1 MPSGSAFT
9 IHEGDAATNY
19 ENRLDFFYDESDPTL
34 EIAARAA
41 TSTLI
46 LSKDGGGSYKT
57 TLTGLGTLT
66 YKAAGTDYGVQ
77 LGTSFKPVA
86 TNQQDLGFY
95 NRRWKNLYLYSTNK
109 IGWGTTNADDHA
121 AFAHTSGTGKITL
134 ESDVYTPIF
143 ELNGPITASAFKGD
157 GSQLTNLPDPFP
169 FTGNAGITGSLSIT
183 GSGGLSVESS
193 GSTVFEVIGSEGTLF
208 SIDDDLDGVIFT
220 ANDRSGLPVLEA
232 SASGEVYIGK
242 SPQSLY
248 TTAVISSNNAN
259 VTQSI
264 YGLDT
269 SSYGGAFFEY
279 TAHSGS
285 NARAGNIMSVWNGS
299 SLNFTETT
307 TTDIGSTSD
316 LVMKVHVSESQAQL
330 AAFSTNAGY
339 NIKTIIKS
347 I

>member
-1 MPSGSAFT
+1 MF
-9 IHEGDAATNY
+9 
-19 ENRLDFFYDESDPTL
+19 
-34 EIAARAA
+34 EI
-41 TSTLI
+41 
-46 LSKDGGGSYKT
+46 
-57 TLTGLGTLT
+57 
-66 YKAAGTDYGVQ
+66 
-77 LGTSFKPVA
+77 
-86 TNQQDLGFY
+86 
-95 NRRWKNLYLYSTNK
+95 
-109 IGWGTTNADDHA
+109 
-121 AFAHTSGTGKITL
+121 
-134 ESDVYTPIF
+134 
-143 ELNGPITASAFKGD
+143 
-157 GSQLTNLPDPFP
+157 
-169 FTGNAGITGSLSIT
+169 
-183 GSGGLSVESS
+183 
-193 GSTVFEVIGSEGTLF
+193 IGSEGTLF
-208 SIDDDLDGVIFT
+208 SVDDDLDGTIF
-220 ANDRSGLPVLEA
+220 ASNDRSGLPVLEA

-316 LVMKVHVSESQAQL
+316 LVMKVHVSQSQAQL